1 MNGHAQ
7 ARERLAAVEARIA
20 AAAARAGRSPG
31 EITLVGVAKR
41 QPLDRI
47 VAAVDAGLRVLGE
60 NFVQEARDVRAALER
75 ALAGDGER
83 PAPALEWRM
92 VGRLQ
97 RNKLALAVQ
106 LFDVLESVDR
116 IELVAPLARHAAE
129 AGRIVDVLIQVNV
142 GDEPQKGGVAFADA
156 PTLARAIGEAPSLR
170 LRGFM
175 AVPPASADPEDARPY
190 FRRLRTWR
198 DAWAGDEPK
207 LARSAGELSMGMS
220 NDFEVAIEE
229 GATLVR
235 VGTALFGPRVD
246 PR

>member
-1 MNGHAQ
+1 MSELEQ

-20 AAAARAGRSPG
+20 GAALRAGRSPG
-31 EITLVGVAKR
+31 EIRLVGVAKR
-41 QPLDRI
+41 QPLERI
-47 VAAVDAGLRVLGE
+47 VATVEAGLRVLGE
-60 NFVQEARDVRAALER
+60 NFVQEARDVRDGLEQ
-75 ALAGDGER
+75 ALAGDGGR

-92 VGRLQ
+92 IGRLQ
-97 RNKLALAVQ
+97 RNKLALAVR

-116 IELVAPLARHAAE
+116 IALVEPLARHAAE

-142 GDEPQKGGVAFADA
+142 GDEPQKGGAAFADA
-156 PTLARAIGEAPSLR
+156 PALARAIDEAPSLR

-175 AVPPASADPEDARPY
+175 AVPPASGDPEEARPY

-198 DAWAGDEPK
+198 DAWAAEEPNA
-207 LARSAGELSMGMS
+207 ARWASELSMGMS

-235 VGTALFGPRVD
+235 VGTALFGQRVD